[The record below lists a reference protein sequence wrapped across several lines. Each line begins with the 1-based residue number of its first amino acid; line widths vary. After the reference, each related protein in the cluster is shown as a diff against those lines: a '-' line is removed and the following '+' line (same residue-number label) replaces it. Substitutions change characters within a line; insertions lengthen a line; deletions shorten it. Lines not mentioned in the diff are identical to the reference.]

1 MGPEATGRAERVQ
14 KEAGRMQLER
24 KRPQSMTRGWFA
36 FEEMDSSMGCT
47 RVGSEVGG
55 RYRPAF

>member
-36 FEEMDSSMGCT
+36 FEEMDSSMGYT
-47 RVGSEVGG
+47 RVGS
-55 RYRPAF
+55 PARGAR